1 MIILGIDPGSQTTGY
16 GVLESDGRNRK
27 VVALGCLKARP
38 GVSLSVRLGVIYAG
52 LQGVLEQYQP
62 DEVAVEATFYG
73 KNVHSALVM
82 GHARG
87 VCLLAVQQAGCQL
100 FEYSPLEV
108 KKSVVGQGRAG
119 KGQVGF
125 MIRAMLGLRAT
136 PSEDAADALA
146 VAVCHLQRRTLMQ
159 LVKKADLTPAPS
171 RSGKGR
177 LSP

>member
-38 GVSLSVRLGVIYAG
+38 GVSLSARLSVIYSG
-52 LQGVLEQYQP
+52 LKGILEQYKP

-87 VCLLAVQQAGCQL
+87 VCLLAVEQAGCKL

-108 KKSVVGQGRAG
+108 KKSVVGQGRAA

-125 MIRAMLGLRAT
+125 MIRAMLGLRGN
-136 PSEDAADALA
+136 PPEDAADALA
-146 VAVCHLQRRTLMQ
+146 VAICHLQRRTLAQM
-159 LVKKADLTPAPS
+159 VKKVDPTP
-171 RSGKGR
+171 
-177 LSP
+177 